1 MSIPAVGS
9 DKEEED
15 CATTKPLSL
24 ETTRKGGSICVEENQ
39 VFDYERDSIE
49 DVSVK
54 SIDFSARVSR

>member
-1 MSIPAVGS
+1 MSVPAVGS

-15 CATTKPLSL
+15 CATTKPSL
-24 ETTRKGGSICVEENQ
+24 ATTRKGVSICVEENQ